1 MTEIDYKKELAN
13 ALTHGLGIVLFLATL
28 PLLAAMVVQKGS
40 LTEIISVGVYSFS
53 LLMVYFSSTIY
64 HTIQAPHTKHVL
76 RIFDHSSIYLLI
88 GGSCTPFAA
97 KFMQAADSTRFF
109 AIFWS
114 LIALG
119 IMLKIFYTGKFRVFS
134 ALIYV
139 ALSWIAFWVLSPIA
153 NQFSSFT
160 LYMIALGGASYTIGV
175 VFYIWKKLMYHHAIW
190 HLFVLGGSVAHYLA
204 IFSIFREI

>member
-13 ALTHGLGIVLFLATL
+13 ALTHGLGIVFFLVAIPIL
-28 PLLAAMVVQKGS
+28 IASVSLKGT
-40 LTEIISVGVYSFS
+40 LTELISVGVYGFG

-97 KFMQAADSTRFF
+97 RFMESADATRFF
-109 AIFWS
+109 WIFWS
-114 LIALG
+114 LIAIG
-119 IMLKIFYTGKFRVFS
+119 IIMKIFYTGKFRVVS

-139 ALSWIAFWVLSPIA
+139 ALSWIAFWVLSPISVH
-153 NQFSSFT
+153 FSSFT
-160 LYMIALGGASYTIGV
+160 LSMLLVGGLSYMIGV
-175 VFYIWKKLMYHHAIW
+175 IFYIWKKLTYHHAIW
-190 HLFVLGGSVAHYLA
+190 HVFVFGGSLAHYLA
-204 IFSIFREI
+204 VFTIFEKI